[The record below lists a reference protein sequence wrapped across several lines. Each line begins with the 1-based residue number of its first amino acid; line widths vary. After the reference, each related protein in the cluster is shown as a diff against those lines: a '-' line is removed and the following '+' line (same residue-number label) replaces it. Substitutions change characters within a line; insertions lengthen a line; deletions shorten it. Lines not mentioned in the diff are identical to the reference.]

1 MGKRSEQ
8 SLYKGRSPNGQKSH
22 EEILTIPDYKRN
34 ANQITLRFYLT
45 LVKMATI
52 MNISNNKCWQGCGE
66 KGNLIH
72 CWWECNLV
80 QPLWKK
86 IWRLLKKSKHRSAI

>member
-45 LVKMATI
+45 LVKMAIIKNTT
-52 MNISNNKCWQGCGE
+52 NVGKDVGKRNPST
-66 KGNLIH
+66 L
-72 CWWECNLV
+72 LV
-80 QPLWKK
+80 GM
-86 IWRLLKKSKHRSAI
+86 